1 MIMKILTISDIH
13 GKSNPNLDK
22 YLENNDID
30 LVLISGDI
38 TDFGPL
44 DFVPEFINKIAASGV
59 DVISIPGNC
68 DPTGICNAIN
78 DSESVCIH
86 NNLVAYNDIIL
97 FGFGGSN
104 PTPFNTPGE
113 FQDPDLYDALKELFA
128 EFDFVYKD
136 DAKCLKILL
145 THAPPFDT
153 EVDKI
158 PDGNHVGSISLRKV
172 IEEFQPDINLCGHV
186 HEAIGKD
193 QIGETVILN
202 PGTLEENHAVLIEV
216 DDNLDFTANIIDL
229 TK

>member
-1 MIMKILTISDIH
+1 MKILTISDIH

-30 LVLISGDI
+30 LVLVSGDL

-44 DFVPEFINKIAASGV
+44 DFVPEFIDNIASKDV
-59 DVISIPGNC
+59 DVICIPGNC
-68 DPTGICNAIN
+68 DPEGICNAIN
-78 DSESVCIH
+78 DTESVCIH
-86 NNLVAYNDIIL
+86 NNLVAYEDVIL

-104 PTPFNTPGE
+104 PTPFDTPGE

-136 DAKCLKILL
+136 DAKVIKILL

-158 PDGNHVGSISLRKV
+158 PDGNHVGS
-172 IEEFQPDINLCGHV
+172 GHV
-186 HEAIGKD
+186 HEAIGEDK
-193 QIGETVILN
+193 IGDTIIFN
-202 PGTLEENHAVLIEV
+202 PGTLEENHAILIDV
-216 DDNLDFTANIIDL
+216 DDNMDFTANIIDL
-229 TK
+229 TE

>member
-1 MIMKILTISDIH
+1 MKILTISDIH
-13 GKSNPNLDK
+13 GKANPNLEK

-44 DFVPEFINKIAASGV
+44 DFVPEFINSVAATGV

-78 DSESVCIH
+78 DSDSICIH
-86 NNLVAYNDIIL
+86 NNLVAYDDVIL

-104 PTPFNTPGE
+104 PTPFDTPGE

-128 EFDFVYKD
+128 EYEFVANE
-136 DAKCLKILL
+136 DANVLKILL

-153 EVDKI
+153 MVDVL
-158 PDGNHVGSISLRKV
+158 PDGNHAGSISLRKI
-172 IEEFQPDINLCGHV
+172 IEEFKPDINLCGHI
-186 HEAIGKD
+186 HEAIAKD
-193 QIGETVILN
+193 EIGDTIVLN
-202 PGTLEENHAVLIEV
+202 PGPLEENHAVLIEV
-216 DDNLDFTANIIDL
+216 ADNMDFTANIIDL
-229 TK
+229 TE